1 MPTTKDY
8 ITSQLCKYIS
18 DDYKVN
24 GSFMISGD
32 WGTGKSYYIQN
43 TLKREV
49 AKQGKKFLC
58 VSLYGIDSLE
68 ILSRKIFVA
77 LKTVNSSKLK
87 KSLVENTPK
96 ILKVGSHLLTSA
108 LKLGTGFD
116 INVDISDNKFDK
128 IIKKFDLSNAVL
140 VVEDLERSG
149 ISIIE
154 VLGYI
159 NNLTEETQTKVILV
173 ANEKAIITSHAEIKE
188 TIDKDGK
195 KVQESINVLNDG
207 VQEYLKIKE
216 KTVIDTLFF
225 ESDFKQSIKEIIQKH
240 FTNTVVEKY
249 VTNDLIELLY
259 FTAVIERHLN
269 YRTIIY
275 SFQKCIELIDDDIDK
290 ILDKQE
296 IQSIIRIIYY
306 ISVKQKINSNFYMF
320 FDYDGKPYKEV
331 RLGSDTTLILYRF
344 VYENMFLK
352 NKIKDLKHEYKLINE
367 ERINDKKIEASN
379 QCLFTFM
386 QIENFELDKDFYECF
401 NTNITNLKKSLI
413 PFNLYKA
420 FLRYCI
426 YYSNY
431 FTGIDIKDIYDSMLT
446 NIRNSA
452 ESVSLDSS
460 NGGIYLEGENYK
472 KYSELMSSLKFAAG
486 QTQKGKNKTFN
497 NINSALKELSSNEFY
512 EYCNNRKFST
522 YQTGFAKE
530 IDVSLFVEKLS
541 TGDLKDI
548 KNYRLGFSSVYR
560 IINAKDFYIEDVAK
574 LKLIQ
579 NSILSVDCTN
589 KTMKRVV
596 LQYFANDINDY
607 IVRLQ

>member
-43 TLKREV
+43 SLKREV
-49 AKQGKKFLC
+49 EKNGKKFLC

-87 KSLVENTPK
+87 KSLVENTSK
-96 ILKVGSHLLTSA
+96 ILKVGSHILTSV
-108 LKLGTGFD
+108 LKFGTGFD
-116 INVDISDNKFDK
+116 ISVDISDNEFDK

-149 ISIIE
+149 INIIE

-159 NNLTEETQTKVILV
+159 NNITEETQTKVILV
-173 ANEKAIITSHAEIKE
+173 ANEKAIMTSHAEIKE
-188 TIDKDGK
+188 TIDKEGK
-195 KVQESINVLNDG
+195 EVKESINVLDDG

-216 KTVIDTLFF
+216 KTVIDTLSF

-249 VTNDLIELLY
+249 ATNDLIELLY
-259 FTAVIERHLN
+259 FTAVTERHLN

-275 SFQKCIELIDDDIDK
+275 AFQKCIELIDNDIDT

-296 IQSIIRIIYY
+296 IKKIIRTIYY
-306 ISVKQKINSNFYMF
+306 ISIQQKINSNFYMF
-320 FDYDGKPYKEV
+320 VDYDEKPYKEV
-331 RLGSDTTLILYRF
+331 KLGSDITIILYRF
-344 VYENMFLK
+344 VYENMLLK
-352 NKIKDLKHEYKLINE
+352 NKINDLKHEYQLIKE
-367 ERINDKKIEASN
+367 ERINDKKTEEAN
-379 QCLFTFM
+379 QSLFKFM
-386 QIENFELDKDFYECF
+386 QIENFESDEVFYECF

-426 YYSNY
+426 YYANY
-431 FTGIDIKDIYDSMLT
+431 FTDIDIKDIYDSMLT
-446 NIRNSA
+446 NIRNA
-452 ESVSLDSS
+452 EGSVSLDSS

-486 QTQKGKNKTFN
+486 QTQKGGNKIFN
-497 NINSALKELSSNEFY
+497 NINGALNELSSKEFY

-530 IDVSLFVEKLS
+530 IDVGLFIEKLS
-541 TGDLKDI
+541 IGGLKDI
-548 KNYRLGFSSVYR
+548 KNYRSGFSSVYR
-560 IINAKDFYIEDVAK
+560 IINAKDFYIEDIEK
-574 LKLIQ
+574 LKQIQ
-579 NSILSVDCTN
+579 NSILSIDCTN
-589 KTMKRVV
+589 QTMKKVV

-607 IVRLQ
+607 IARLQ